1 MFTSIE
7 RRYAA
12 LACLSPSALS
22 SRWCTVSLM
31 SALISGCFDVQQA
44 AVEQA
49 PPTLMIDD
57 FEDGDNV
64 PSSSLFAPW
73 HCETS
78 PGPPRA
84 SCGPVVTGFTSGMA
98 EVVRFELADPAN
110 GVFDYNNVELE
121 TSSRLGALD
130 LGGYERLEFNAKL
143 ELIPSVSD
151 AGGSEDPSLEA
162 VELSI
167 QFACDGVGQS
177 GALPY
182 TSFLESLVPIGPEWS
197 SPSVAL
203 AEFVRPSHVLDL
215 NRVDC
220 LANVESLLFGLG
232 PELADGETMAG
243 ILTIDDVSLW

>member
-1 MFTSIE
+1 MSTSIDGH
-7 RRYAA
+7 RHA
-12 LACLSPSALS
+12 LARLSASG
-22 SRWCTVSLM
+22 RWCTVSLTG
-31 SALISGCFDVQQA
+31 ALMAGCFDVQQV
-44 AVEQA
+44 AVERP

-84 SCGPVVTGFTSGMA
+84 SCGPVVSGFTSGMA
-98 EVVRFELADPAN
+98 EVVRFALADPAN

-130 LGGYERLEFNAKL
+130 LGDYERLEFNAKL
-143 ELIPSVSD
+143 EIIPSVND
-151 AGGSEDPSLEA
+151 AGGSEDRGLKA
-162 VELSI
+162 VDLSV
-167 QFACDGVGQS
+167 QFACDGVGPS

-182 TSFLESLVPIGPEWS
+182 GSYLAFLVPLGPEWS

-215 NRVDC
+215 DRTDC
-220 LANVESLLFGLG
+220 LANVEALMFGLG

-243 ILTIDDVSLW
+243 ILTIDDVSLK